1 MNSALK
7 GCDAMVLMTK
17 HEEYRSVTPESLTSL
32 LRSMIVIDGRD
43 MFDPREFLDRGFIFK
58 GVGKGHINKIRNC
71 SRTGARFG
79 ARRPRVVRS
88 DQNPDKRL

>member
-17 HEEYRSVTPESLTSL
+17 HEEYRSVTAESLTSL

-43 MFDPREFLDRGFIFK
+43 MFDPEEFLGRGFIFK
-58 GVGKGHINKIRNC
+58 GVGKGNINKIRNC
-71 SRTGARFG
+71 SRMGDRLGASAPQRAGAQRTGTHR
-79 ARRPRVVRS
+79 
-88 DQNPDKRL
+88 